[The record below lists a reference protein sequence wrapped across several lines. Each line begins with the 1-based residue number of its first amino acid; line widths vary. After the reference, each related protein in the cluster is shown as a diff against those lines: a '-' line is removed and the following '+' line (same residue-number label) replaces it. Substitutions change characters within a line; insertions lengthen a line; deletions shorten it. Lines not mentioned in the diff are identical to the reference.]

1 MPHPPLAYRCP
12 DVSALARSLKRQL
25 QEIEGPPGHLQL
37 LNMLARATGAPNFQA
52 WRAEAELQAAA
63 AAWAPPLPEAQPT
76 LAPREA
82 TEASPAPALGPAPK
96 LERLLRCFDAQGRL
110 ARWPSKYSE
119 QGPCLWAL
127 WAALPARGRHDEARI
142 NDALKALASLEDH
155 VLLRRELV
163 NHGLLGRTPDG
174 RSYWREPRALPEAW
188 RPLVEA
194 LRLRQ

>member
-25 QEIEGPPGHLQL
+25 AEIEGPPGHLQL

-63 AAWAPPLPEAQPT
+63 TAWAAQAPEAPSPT
-76 LAPREA
+76 ELASA
-82 TEASPAPALGPAPK
+82 APPTPMVVEPK

-127 WAALPARGRHDEARI
+127 WAALPARGQHDEARI
-142 NDALKALASLEDH
+142 NDALKALASMEDH

-174 RSYWREPRALPEAW
+174 RRYWREARALPEAW
-188 RPLVEA
+188 GPLVA
-194 LRLRQ
+194 TLDARRRLP